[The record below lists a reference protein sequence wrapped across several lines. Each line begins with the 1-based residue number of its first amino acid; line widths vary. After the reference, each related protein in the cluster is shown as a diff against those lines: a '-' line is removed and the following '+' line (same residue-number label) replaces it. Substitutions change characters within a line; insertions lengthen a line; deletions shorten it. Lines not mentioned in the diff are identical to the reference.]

1 MGIFNKLSTLVRSNL
16 NDLIARAEDPEKMLN
31 QVILDMR
38 EQLTKAKQE
47 VAVAIADERRL
58 KAQVE
63 EEFKQSQDW
72 ERRAMLAVRQERDDL
87 ARQALLRQQEH
98 GERAQTLHETWQK
111 HAQETEKL
119 KDALRQLNTKIE
131 EARRKKNL
139 LIAQQKRAQAQKR
152 IHETMSGLSD
162 KSAFDAFDRMA
173 ERIQENERRALAAAE
188 VSDELSGD
196 PLEREFAALDKGG
209 GDADMRLLDLKQK
222 MGMLPPAP
230 PAGSRALPG
239 GDQQR
244 LGAGA
249 APGQG
254 QAQPGGQ
261 SADQTQS
268 FGGDRTQALGVDD
281 TRPMAPA
288 QAPDHI
294 RDAELLSEFE
304 ALEEEE
310 RGRP

>member
-1 MGIFNKLSTLVRSNL
+1 MGIFNKLSTLIRSNL

-87 ARQALLRQQEH
+87 ARQALFRQQEH
-98 GERAQTLHETWQK
+98 AERAQTLHETWQRQ
-111 HAQETEKL
+111 AQETEKL

-188 VSDELSGD
+188 VSEDLSGD

-209 GDADMRLLDLKQK
+209 DADMRLLELKQK
-222 MGMLPPAP
+222 MGVLPPP
-230 PAGSRALPG
+230 QPAADRQLSNGER
-239 GDQQR
+239 QR
-244 LGAGA
+244 LSAGA
-249 APGQG
+249 APAQG
-254 QAQPGGQ
+254 AQPRPGE
-261 SADQTQS
+261 QTAA
-268 FGGDRTQALGVDD
+268 FGGERTQVPGGDE
-281 TRPMAPA
+281 TRPLPGS
-288 QAPDHI
+288 QGSDHV
-294 RDAELLSEFE
+294 REAELLEEFE

-310 RGRP
+310 RGHA

>member
-31 QVILDMR
+31 QIILDMR

-47 VAVAIADERRL
+47 VAVAIADERKL
-58 KAQVE
+58 KVQVE

-72 ERRAMLAVRQERDDL
+72 ERRAMLAVRQGRDDL

-98 GERAQTLHETWQK
+98 GERAQTLHETWQR

-139 LIAQQKRAQAQKR
+139 LIAQQKRAQAQRR

-162 KSAFDAFDRMA
+162 HSAFEAFDRMA
-173 ERIQENERRALAAAE
+173 ERIGENERRALAAAE
-188 VSDELSGD
+188 VSEELSGD
-196 PLEREFAALDKGG
+196 PLEREFAALDRG
-209 GDADMRLLDLKQK
+209 GDADTRLLELKEK
-222 MGMLPPAP
+222 MGMLPPGQA
-230 PAGSRALPG
+230 AGTRQLPNG
-239 GDQQR
+239 ERQR
-244 LGAGA
+244 LGAGGAQPEA
-249 APGQG
+249 AP
-254 QAQPGGQ
+254 AE
-261 SADQTQS
+261 ATQS
-268 FGGDRTQALGVDD
+268 LENDRTQAFGGDE
-281 TRPMAPA
+281 TRPMGGQGSGPGH
-288 QAPDHI
+288 DHV
-294 RDAELLSEFE
+294 RDAELLEEFE

-310 RGRP
+310 RGRA